1 MKIVKQSEVVKQ
13 TVEMEGVKGV
23 QRQLMIGSKDGALN
37 FSFRIFTIHGNGHT
51 PYHTHEFEHVNYALK
66 GKGYIVDADG
76 NENEFNEGD
85 FAIIP
90 PNEKHQFRNASK
102 FKKFAMI
109 CAVTKDYE

>member
-23 QRQLMIGSKDGALN
+23 QRQLMIGSKDGAPN

-76 NENEFNEGD
+76 NEIFKY
-85 FAIIP
+85 
-90 PNEKHQFRNASK
+90 EKGTRGTNYIHCWGKDKAVEYL
-102 FKKFAMI
+102 KKLNSE
-109 CAVTKDYE
+109 KG